1 MYLGVRRMRSPGF
14 NADLSR
20 CVFVVMLAVLFLCA
34 STIASTLSKS
44 RTRSGDFSSSASK
57 SDTSSDPSIAD
68 EWDEVFD
75 TARSVLAKLPD
86 PARIET
92 TIKDPALRQTVLRA
106 YQSLKTCAKV
116 SRDQNR
122 ATKQGMLA
130 EFERDFKS
138 VGAEAERGEYQSC
151 AATCSTEGMKCEKDC
166 AAARKKLCACKI
178 TEFGSFVTKCIF
190 G

>member
-1 MYLGVRRMRSPGF
+1 MIPAPDGQIRFFGLNKINSAYKIGIAL
-14 NADLSR
+14 AI
-20 CVFVVMLAVLFLCA
+20 AVL
-34 STIASTLSKS
+34 STAVINSN
-44 RTRSGDFSSSASK
+44 GFHSSAAAFN
-57 SDTSSDPSIAD
+57 PLVAD

-86 PARIET
+86 PSRIET
-92 TIKDPALRQTVLRA
+92 TIKDPALRQAVLRA

-116 SRDQNR
+116 NRDQNR
-122 ATKQGMLA
+122 GTKQGALA

-138 VGAEAERGEYQSC
+138 VRAEAEHGDYQSC
-151 AATCSTEGMKCEKDC
+151 AATCSTDGMKCEKDC

-178 TEFGSFVTKCIF
+178 IEFGSFVTKCVF